1 MVVFKKNGKF
11 NICIDFKKLNAI
23 TKKYQYSLPITYE
36 VLNTIVGYDA
46 YSFLNGYFI
55 CHPIYITL
63 EDIYKTT
70 LVID

>member
-1 MVVFKKNGKF
+1 MVVSKKSGIFK
-11 NICIDFKKLNAI
+11 ICVDFIKLNVI
-23 TKKYQYSLPITYE
+23 TQKYPFSLPFTYE
-36 VLNTIVGYDA
+36 VLKTIVGYDA
-46 YSFLNGYFI
+46 YSFLNGCFN